1 MADERTRAYFR
12 AVANAQEANKKAI
25 DAAQEICTC
34 ADCTKAR
41 ELKSMNETLSAC
53 QQAKIIN
60 TIRDSVIGRMPGHY
74 SFELS
79 PNYFDNKSRVTSRR
93 AF

>member
-41 ELKSMNETLSAC
+41 ELKSMNETLSVC
-53 QQAKIIN
+53 QQA
-60 TIRDSVIGRMPGHY
+60 S
-74 SFELS
+74 
-79 PNYFDNKSRVTSRR
+79 
-93 AF
+93 